1 MAIDFPSSPTLN
13 QTLTSG
19 LKTWQYDGEKW
30 VIVPAPT
37 TLDSLSNVEVP
48 TPTSGD
54 YLKYNG
60 TSWVNDAIDL
70 GTDTT
75 GSYVQSLVAGTG
87 ITLSNNSGEGATPTV
102 AIGQAVETTSTVT
115 FGSVTAGGV
124 TAGVVGSTTIS
135 TDSGDLTIAP
145 ASLATTIIG
154 DLTVGTISPFFVNAG
169 DLTVANDSS
178 FGGNVWIDGP
188 LRVEAIREK
197 IIDGSIVSNN
207 MTCDHFNAG
216 IFYVTN
222 PSANFTANVTNLS
235 TDDGF
240 TGTVSIFVQQG
251 ATGYYPSALQIA
263 GTGQTIKW
271 SGGTAPTPTSSSG
284 KIDLFTF
291 TMIRRSS
298 TWTVLGSAN
307 LNY

>member
-1 MAIDFPSSPTLN
+1 MAIDFPSSPALN
-13 QTLTSG
+13 ETLTNGS
-19 LKTWQYDGEKW
+19 KTWQYDGEKW
-30 VIVPAPT
+30 IIVPAPT
-37 TLDSLSNVEVP
+37 NLDSLSDVAVP
-48 TPTSGD
+48 SPSNGEF
-54 YLKYNG
+54 LKWNG
-60 TSWVNDAIDL
+60 TAWVNDTIDL
-70 GTDTT
+70 ATDTT
-75 GSYVQSLVAGTG
+75 GNYVSSLVAGTG
-87 ITLSNNSGEGATPTV
+87 VTLSNNSGEAATPTI
-102 AIGQAVETTSTVT
+102 AIGQAVGTTSTVT

-124 TAGVVGSTTIS
+124 TAGVTGSTTIS

-197 IIDGSIVSNN
+197 ITDGSIVSNN
-207 MTCDHFNAG
+207 MTCDHLTAG
-216 IFYVTN
+216 VFYVTS
-222 PSANFTANVTNLS
+222 PSANFTANVTNLP
-235 TDDGF
+235 TDNGF
-240 TGTVSIFVQQG
+240 TATVSIFVQQG

-263 GTGQTIKW
+263 GTSQTIKW
-271 SGGTAPTPTSSSG
+271 AGGTAPTPTSSSG
-284 KIDLFTF
+284 KIDLFAF

-298 TWTVLGSAN
+298 AWTVLGSAN